1 MELRNLIINGISP
14 QGRKDIIKKYKMN
27 NFSYYN
33 REKITTDLKKTE
45 FDLLIIGGG
54 ITGAGIALD
63 AASRGMKVALIEK
76 NDFASGT
83 SSKSTK
89 LIHGGLRYLKQF
101 DFWLVKEV
109 GTERAIVHK
118 LAPHLVVPEK
128 MILPLIDGGTYGSW
142 LTSIGLKVYDILAS
156 VEGEDK
162 RKMLDK
168 EEALEKE
175 PLLPETILNGA
186 GYYAEYRTDDARLT
200 IEVLK
205 TALDYDAKMINYTE
219 ATEFI
224 YEENR
229 VVGAN
234 VKDTISGEEFA
245 IKSKYVVNACGPWV
259 DELRQINHSKIGK
272 RLHLT
277 KGVHLV
283 VAHEKLPVKQSVY
296 FDVPDGRMMFA
307 IPRGKVTYFG
317 TTDTNYQKDKNT
329 VETNLVDATYLISAV
344 NNMFPDINISL
355 DDVQSSWAGLRP
367 LIHEEGKSASEL
379 SRKDEIFVS
388 DTELISIA
396 GGKLTG
402 YRKMAERIVDLVGK
416 KYERRFNKEFGEI
429 KTDEIVLS
437 GGAFK
442 NSSEVKS
449 YTDAIQNR
457 IAEVDFNRKDAE
469 YLVHNY
475 GKQTD
480 IILQKFDDIMHDNMQ
495 EKMIKA
501 EVWFAINY
509 EMATNPTDFFMRRTG
524 RLFFNSESVH
534 QFKNFVLSEFKT
546 AFSWDIKTTENH
558 QKELKH
564 YIKMATTFE

>member
-1 MELRNLIINGISP
+1 
-14 QGRKDIIKKYKMN
+14 MN
-27 NFSYYN
+27 NFSYFS
-33 REKITTDLKKTE
+33 RENITKDLQTTD

-142 LTSIGLKVYDILAS
+142 LTSIGLKIYDILAS

-168 EEALEKE
+168 KEALEKE
-175 PLLPETILNGA
+175 PLLPKKILNGA

-205 TALDYDAKMINYTE
+205 TALDYGAKIINYTE

-234 VKDTISGEEFA
+234 VKDAISGENYV

-259 DELRQINHSKIGK
+259 DELRQLNHSKTGK

-307 IPRGKVTYFG
+307 IPRGRVTYFG
-317 TTDTNYQKDKNT
+317 TTDTNYQTDKNS

-344 NNMFPDINISL
+344 NNMFPEINLSL
-355 DDVQSSWAGLRP
+355 EDVQSSWAGLRP

-402 YRKMAERIVDLVGK
+402 YRKMAERIVDLIAK
-416 KYERRFNKEFGEI
+416 KYTRRFEIEFDPI
-429 KTDEIVLS
+429 KTEKIVLS
-437 GGAFK
+437 GGTFADF
-442 NSSEVKS
+442 SEVKS
-449 YTDAIQNR
+449 YTDAIYNR
-457 IAEVDFNRKDAE
+457 IAEVDFDEKDAQ
-469 YLVHNY
+469 YLVYNY

-480 IILQKFDDIMHDNMQ
+480 IILKKFDEFMDEDQQ

-501 EVWFAINY
+501 EVWFVINY
-509 EMATNPTDFFMRRTG
+509 EMACTPTDFFMRRTG
-524 RLFFNSESVH
+524 RLFFDTRSVFLYKEYVLNK
-534 QFKNFVLSEFKT
+534 FKEH
-546 AFSWDIKTTENH
+546 FSWDENTT
-558 QKELKH
+558 QKSRNELEEELKR
-564 YIKMATTFE
+564 ATIFR

>member
-1 MELRNLIINGISP
+1 M
-14 QGRKDIIKKYKMN
+14 KK
-27 NFSYYN
+27 FSFFN
-33 REKITTDLKKTE
+33 RERITNDLQAAE

-54 ITGAGIALD
+54 ITGSGIALD

-118 LAPHLVVPEK
+118 LAPHLVIPEK

-142 LTSIGLKVYDILAS
+142 LTSVGLKVYDILAS

-162 RKMLDK
+162 RKMLTK
-168 EEALEKE
+168 KEALEKE
-175 PLLPETILNGA
+175 PLLPKNILNGA

-205 TALDYDAKMINYTE
+205 TALDYNAKIINYTV
-219 ATEFI
+219 AKEFI
-224 YEENR
+224 YEDNR
-229 VVGAN
+229 VVGAK
-234 VKDTISGEEFA
+234 VKDTLSGNEFN
-245 IKSKYVVNACGPWV
+245 IKAKYVVNACGPWV

-283 VAHEKLPVKQSVY
+283 VAHDKLPVKQSVY

-317 TTDTNYQKDKNT
+317 TTDTNYQKDKNHVNT
-329 VETNLVDATYLISAV
+329 TLVDAMYLISAV
-344 NNMFPDINISL
+344 NNMFPEINLSL
-355 DDVQSSWAGLRP
+355 EDVQSSWAGLRP

-402 YRKMAERIVDLVGK
+402 YRKMAERIVDLVTK
-416 KYERRFNKEFGEI
+416 KHKRRFEKEFDDI
-429 KTDEIVLS
+429 KTEEIVLS
-437 GGAFK
+437 GGTFK
-442 NSSEVKS
+442 DSSEVKS
-449 YTDAIQNR
+449 YTDAIYNR
-457 IAEVDFNRKDAE
+457 IAEVDFSEKDAE
-469 YLVHNY
+469 YLVYNY

-480 IILQKFDDIMHDNMQ
+480 LILKKFDELTDENQQ

-501 EVWFAINY
+501 EVWFTVNY
-509 EMATNPTDFFMRRTG
+509 EMACTPTDFFMRRTG
-524 RLFFNSESVH
+524 RLFFDKPSVDLYKNLVMTAFISH
-534 QFKNFVLSEFKT
+534 FKWGEKT
-546 AFSWDIKTTENH
+546 AAKHLN
-558 QKELKH
+558 ELDEK
-564 YIKMATTFE
+564 ISLASSFN

>member
-1 MELRNLIINGISP
+1 M
-14 QGRKDIIKKYKMN
+14 Y

-33 REKITTDLKKTE
+33 RENSIQELQNTT

-118 LAPHLVVPEK
+118 LAPHLVLPEK
-128 MILPLIDGGTYGSW
+128 MILPLIEGGSYGSW
-142 LTSIGLKVYDILAS
+142 LTSIGLKVYDILAK
-156 VEGEDK
+156 VEGDDK
-162 RKMLDK
+162 RKMLDEK
-168 EEALEKE
+168 EALEKE
-175 PLLPETILNGA
+175 PLLPKSILKGA

-200 IEVLK
+200 LEVLK
-205 TALDYDAKMINYTE
+205 TANNYGALSINYTK
-219 ATEFI
+219 ASEFL
-224 YEENR
+224 YHEDR
-229 VVGAN
+229 VAGVQ
-234 VKDTISGEEFA
+234 VKDQFTGESYS
-245 IKSKYVVNACGPWV
+245 IKSKYTVNACGPWV
-259 DELRQINHSKIGK
+259 DEIRQKNNSKTGK

-283 VAHEKLPVKQSVY
+283 VCHEKLPIKQSVY

-317 TTDTNYQKDKNT
+317 TTDTNFQQDKDA

-344 NNMFPDINISL
+344 NNMFPDIHLTLNDI
-355 DDVQSSWAGLRP
+355 QSSWAGLRP
-367 LIHEEGKSASEL
+367 LIHEEGKSVSEL
-379 SRKDEIFVS
+379 SRKDELFVS

-402 YRKMAERIVDLVGK
+402 YRKMAERIVDLVTK
-416 KYERRFNKEFGEI
+416 KYSRRFDVEFDAV
-429 KTDEIVLS
+429 KTEGILLS
-437 GGAFK
+437 GGPF
-442 NSSEVKS
+442 NDYSEVKS
-449 YTDAIQNR
+449 YTDAIYNR
-457 IAEVDFNRKDAE
+457 ISKVALSEKDAQH
-469 YLVHNY
+469 LVYNY

-480 IILQKFDDIMHDNMQ
+480 HILKRFDELIDENQQ

-501 EVWFAINY
+501 ELWFTVHY
-509 EMATNPTDFFMRRTG
+509 EMVSSPTDFFMRRTG
-524 RLFFNSESVH
+524 RLFFDKPSVETY
-534 QFKNFVLSEFKT
+534 KNLVLSELKNYFD
-546 AFSWDIKTTENH
+546 WDERTTNKH
-558 QKELKH
+558 QRELEEKLQL
-564 YIKMATTFE
+564 ATTFN

>member
-1 MELRNLIINGISP
+1 M
-14 QGRKDIIKKYKMN
+14 K
-27 NFSYYN
+27 NFSYFN
-33 REKITTDLKKTE
+33 REKIISELSSTE
-45 FDLLIIGGG
+45 FDVLIIGGG

-128 MILPLIDGGTYGSW
+128 MILPLIDGGSYGSW

-156 VEGEDK
+156 VEGDDK
-162 RKMLDK
+162 RKMLTK
-168 EEALEKE
+168 EEALQKE
-175 PLLPETILNGA
+175 PLLPENILNGA
-186 GYYAEYRTDDARLT
+186 GFYAEYRTDDARLT
-200 IEVLK
+200 LEILK
-205 TALDYDAKMINYTE
+205 TALNYDAQILNY
-219 ATEFI
+219 AAAFEFL
-224 YEENR
+224 YEEKR
-229 VVGAN
+229 VVGA
-234 VKDTISGEEFA
+234 KISDIISGENLE
-245 IKSKYVVNACGPWV
+245 IKSKYVVNATGPWV

-283 VAHEKLPVKQSVY
+283 VAHEKLPVKQAVY
-296 FDVPDGRMMFA
+296 FDIPDGRMMFA

-317 TTDTNYQKDKNT
+317 TTDTNYQEDKDAVNT
-329 VETNLVDATYLISAV
+329 NIVDSTYLISAV
-344 NNMFPDINISL
+344 NNMFPEINITL
-355 DDVQSSWAGLRP
+355 NDIQSSWAGLRP

-388 DTELISIA
+388 ETELISIA

-402 YRKMAERIVDLVGK
+402 YRKMAERIVDLVAK
-416 KYERRFNKEFGEI
+416 KYEKRFDKKFDAI
-429 KTDEIVLS
+429 KTENITLC
-437 GGAFK
+437 GETFK
-442 NSSEVKS
+442 NIEEVKS
-449 YTDAIQNR
+449 YTDAIYNR
-457 IAEVDFNRKDAE
+457 INEVDFNQKDAE

-480 IILQKFDDIMHDNMQ
+480 IILKKFDEFMDEDQ
-495 EKMIKA
+495 PKKLIKA

-509 EMATNPTDFFMRRTG
+509 EMACNPTDFFMRRTG
-524 RLFFNSESVH
+524 RIFFDKPSVDVHKAYVLQLFANHFNWDE
-534 QFKNFVLSEFKT
+534 KT
-546 AFSWDIKTTENH
+546 ANFH
-558 QKELKH
+558 QNELEH
-564 YIKMATTFE
+564 QLKMATSFS